1 MVVQTSHAL
10 ATGLNVIQ
18 TSHSYG
24 DLMLLMK
31 AIESKQVWFFCLI
44 FMLVLIYLVYRYLYL
59 FARSLP
65 NNVGKVVDFQGNIKY
80 IIANEL

>member
-31 AIESKQVWFFCLI
+31 AIESKQVCI
-44 FMLVLIYLVYRYLYL
+44 FLLNIYAHVNL
-59 FARSLP
+59 SC
-65 NNVGKVVDFQGNIKY
+65 I
-80 IIANEL
+80 